1 MADNTNSTSPAEM
14 ADDTGTT
21 RLAGSLTFTGAIF
34 MGDLPTDDP
43 AVLGQLYSNSGA
55 VTVSTGP

>member
-21 RLAGSLTFTGAIF
+21 RLAGSFTFTGAVF
-34 MGDLPTDDP
+34 LGDLPTDDP
-43 AVLGQLYSNSGA
+43 AVLGQAWNNSGV
-55 VTVSTGP
+55 VTISAGP